1 MRLDLRVV
9 EFAPRARGLKSI
21 RVEVCSNE
29 GVCPACAGIEGSLR
43 TVTVQRVV
51 ARACVFGSTTV
62 YFVDLLLRFQCT
74 ALFVEPKKA
83 VDSPSPGM

>member
-1 MRLDLRVV
+1 
-9 EFAPRARGLKSI
+9 
-21 RVEVCSNE
+21 
-29 GVCPACAGIEGSLR
+29 LR